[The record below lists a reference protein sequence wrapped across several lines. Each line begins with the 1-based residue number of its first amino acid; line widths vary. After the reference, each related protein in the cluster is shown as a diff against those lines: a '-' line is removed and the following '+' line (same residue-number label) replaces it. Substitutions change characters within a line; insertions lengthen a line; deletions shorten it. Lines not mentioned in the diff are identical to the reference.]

1 MAAAREDIPFDPSAL
16 IRFGV
21 VASVDLDAGRVVMAL
36 GDPDEE
42 ELTTPPLRWFAW
54 RAGATRSWSPP
65 TEGEQG
71 MILCPEGELALGIVL
86 FGINS
91 DDFPAPGSTIEELVE
106 FADGARIAYDPE
118 SHTLT
123 AALPGGSTVDVTA
136 DQVNITGDAAIAGN
150 VAITGDLTVTGTITA
165 DTDVIGGG
173 KSLKNHKHT
182 AVTAGGGVSGPPQ

>member
-21 VASVDLDAGRVVMAL
+21 VASVDLDAGRVVMEI
-36 GDPDEE
+36 GDPDDED
-42 ELTTPPLRWFAW
+42 LTTPPLRWFAW
-54 RAGATRSWSPP
+54 RAGATRTWSPP

-71 MILCPEGELALGIVL
+71 MILCPEGELAFGIVL

-91 DDFPAPGSTIEELVE
+91 DRFPVPGSTIEELVE

-123 AALPGGSTVDVTA
+123 AALPGGSTIDITA
-136 DQVNITGDAAIAGN
+136 DQVNITGNAAINGN
-150 VAITGDLTVTGTITA
+150 VAIDGDLTVTGTVTA
-165 DTDVIGGG
+165 DTDVVGGG